1 MLQDELFGR
10 QMNHVLVR
18 FHAIAGTQSS
28 DWLSLVSTVRDDE
41 LVHNAFKALICGL
54 DSTSTASVRR
64 HRCAEIVPAI
74 RQRLSSSDATRCL
87 NMIHLV
93 LLLSYQELL
102 VWNNPKAWMMHI
114 WGMSTIVQTLGP
126 HAFKSVLELR
136 TYRLIRL
143 FNVSILRT
151 LVIFELLPLTQ
162 HQVPLNVFL
171 RRRSFLE
178 GPEWLHVPWS
188 DGGSKDLQ
196 DHTVDIMVFLPGL
209 LGETDRIRLEGAST
223 KRLHAGLS
231 RVVDAL
237 NIWRHQ
243 RLSQHCVLSP
253 GKPVNLENVVQELS
267 DGTLSNASTAQAVV
281 LYLATWLL
289 LTRLEPI
296 CTFPLP
302 WSIEYLTESILDIC
316 EEYSYRQSSS
326 GVLPWTFAIRVA
338 LFTNLQ
344 DGDATRARGRDL
356 CVRVESRY
364 SVRLLSDIIA
374 SLPGQ
379 DEVLKFD
386 E

>member
-1 MLQDELFGR
+1 
-10 QMNHVLVR
+10 
-18 FHAIAGTQSS
+18 
-28 DWLSLVSTVRDDE
+28 
-41 LVHNAFKALICGL
+41 
-54 DSTSTASVRR
+54 
-64 HRCAEIVPAI
+64 
-74 RQRLSSSDATRCL
+74 
-87 NMIHLV
+87 
-93 LLLSYQELL
+93 
-102 VWNNPKAWMMHI
+102 
-114 WGMSTIVQTLGP
+114 
-126 HAFKSVLELR
+126 
-136 TYRLIRL
+136 
-143 FNVSILRT
+143 
-151 LVIFELLPLTQ
+151 
-162 HQVPLNVFL
+162 
-171 RRRSFLE
+171 
-178 GPEWLHVPWS
+178 
-188 DGGSKDLQ
+188 
-196 DHTVDIMVFLPGL
+196 
-209 LGETDRIRLEGAST
+209 
-223 KRLHAGLS
+223 
-231 RVVDAL
+231 L

-281 LYLATWLL
+281 LYLSTWLL

-296 CTFPLP
+296 CTVPLP

-338 LFTNLQ
+338 LFTSFQ
-344 DGDATRARGRDL
+344 DGDATRARGRNL